1 MMIEGSGSGSIPLTN
16 GSGSGMPKN
25 VWIRI
30 RSDPDSD
37 PDPDPFLY
45 SNHFQAFNQKNS
57 LEAHSLKHSGQRPF
71 ACSFCAM
78 KFAQRGN
85 LRAHI
90 LRVHKLSKEAGQIKG
105 AHCTCLV
112 II

>member
-1 MMIEGSGSGSIPLTN
+1 M
-16 GSGSGMPKN
+16 
-25 VWIRI
+25 WIWWTLI
-30 RSDPDSD
+30 
-37 PDPDPFLY
+37 FLY
-45 SNHFQAFNQKNS
+45 NNYFQAFNQKNS

-90 LRVHKLSKEAGQIKG
+90 LRVHKLSKEAGQIKC

-112 II
+112 ITNYLAERIDRDIKTFDAACF

>member
-1 MMIEGSGSGSIPLTN
+1 MRLLITQGNWKLIIQPIFT
-16 GSGSGMPKN
+16 
-25 VWIRI
+25 
-30 RSDPDSD
+30 
-37 PDPDPFLY
+37 FLY

-90 LRVHKLSKEAGQIKG
+90 LRVHKLSKEAGQIKC